1 MASVSVKIPTH
12 KVIAMLEEKIATLH
26 EEIANYPQA
35 KADYADAKKAHEASL
50 VALTIDALTNK
61 PKLIGENYDSPIRVS
76 THSYGRSNPSVSI
89 TIDADA
95 LGFPK
100 APEEPKNPN
109 DTICVGREW
118 VAPLVVLENTLK
130 TLRMTEQETI
140 NASTYAN
147 VMRLL

>member
-12 KVIAMLEEKIATLH
+12 KVIAMLQEKIATLNA
-26 EEIANYPQA
+26 EIANYPQA
-35 KADYADAKKAHEASL
+35 KAEYAEATKAHQKSL

-61 PKLIGENYDSPIRVS
+61 PELIGENHNDAIRVS
-76 THSYGRSNPSVSI
+76 SNNYGRGSSVSV

-95 LGFPK
+95 LGFPP
-100 APEEPKNPN
+100 APTEPTNPN

-118 VAPLVVLENTLK
+118 VKPSVVLENTLK
-130 TLRMTEQETI
+130 TLLLTEQETI

>member
-12 KVIAMLEEKIATLH
+12 KVITMLEEKIASLN
-26 EEIANYPQA
+26 EQIANYPQA
-35 KADYADAKKAHEASL
+35 KADYADAKRSHEANL

-61 PKLIGENYDSPIRVS
+61 PKMIGTEYDSPIRVS
-76 THSYGRSNPSVSI
+76 SNNYGRTSSVSV

>member
-12 KVIAMLEEKIATLH
+12 KVITMLEEKIASLK
-26 EEIANYPQA
+26 EDLANYPKAKEDYA
-35 KADYADAKKAHEASL
+35 KAVKAHQETL

-61 PKLIGENYDSPIRVS
+61 PELIGSNYDNAIRVTS
-76 THSYGRSNPSVSI
+76 NNYGRSSSVSVSL
-89 TIDADA
+89 DADA
-95 LGFPK
+95 LGFP
-100 APEEPKNPN
+100 AHPEEPKNPN
-109 DTICVGREW
+109 DTISVGREW
-118 VAPLVVLENTLK
+118 VKPLDVLENTLR

>member
-12 KVIAMLEEKIATLH
+12 KVIAMLEEKIATLS

-35 KADYADAKKAHEASL
+35 KADFAEATKAHQKNL
-50 VALTIDALTNK
+50 VALTIQALTNK
-61 PKLIGENYDSPIRVS
+61 PELIGENHNDPIRVS
-76 THSYGRSNPSVSI
+76 THSYGRGNSVSVS
-89 TIDADA
+89 IDADA
-95 LGFPK
+95 LGFPP
-100 APEEPKNPN
+100 APVEPTNPN
-109 DTICVGREW
+109 DTISVGREW
-118 VAPLVVLENTLK
+118 VKPLVVLENTLK